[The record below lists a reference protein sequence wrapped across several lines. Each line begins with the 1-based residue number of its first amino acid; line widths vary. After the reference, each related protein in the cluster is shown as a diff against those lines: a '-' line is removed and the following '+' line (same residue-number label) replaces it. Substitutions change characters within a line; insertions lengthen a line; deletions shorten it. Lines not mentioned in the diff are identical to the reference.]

1 MRQGVNDGNWM
12 KDIQCHEHLAKIA
25 EGFDSL
31 LKKGVKKRSEA
42 KALERAL
49 CFGLRGGRLEL
60 SSILLISIALGFDCA
75 TQRLVEVA
83 KAKGGG
89 QLLGIL
95 SNHTDLA
102 RAAAECPNPSML
114 EFLARE
120 VFADDW
126 SLMIAVTEAVD
137 RSLATRYGIPCD
149 PITKMQKR
157 AWMNALTLVSFI
169 TDHAQFE
176 EYARF
181 YPEHLVGE
189 LRTAMMSKRVKDKL
203 QSLPFAVGEGKKP
216 RRI

>member
-1 MRQGVNDGNWM
+1 MRQGANDGNWM
-12 KDIQCHEHLAKIA
+12 TDIHCHEHLAKIA

-31 LKKGVKKRSEA
+31 LKKGMKKKSEA
-42 KALERAL
+42 EALERAL

-60 SSILLISIALGFDCA
+60 RSILLVSIALGFECA
-75 TQRLVEVA
+75 TQRFVEVA
-83 KAKGGG
+83 KAKGSG

-95 SNHTDLA
+95 SNDTDLA
-102 RAAAECPNPSML
+102 RAAAECPNPSIL
-114 EFLARE
+114 EFLATE

-126 SLMIAVTEAVD
+126 SLMIAVNEAVE

-149 PITKMQKR
+149 PITKKQKR

-181 YPEHLVGE
+181 YPEHLVGQ
-189 LRTAMMSKRVKDKL
+189 LRTAMMSKQVKDKL
-203 QSLPFAVGEGKKP
+203 QSLPVAIVEGKKAK
-216 RRI
+216 RI